1 MDINLD
7 DTYNSLRT
15 LLSSFETWQIAMV
28 IITVLFLLYKIVSI
42 WRQWGQEEVA
52 ANKEQPFTE
61 LDTDVLAQRLFN
73 QGAQNFAGVAPNAT
87 MTEWQPNPVLDEP
100 SSLTPE
106 TPETSA
112 TPPQTI
118 SRPELFWTLPA
129 DLYPVID
136 YIVFLT
142 PSVAIS
148 VSDLTTHLQQYLQDY
163 TKSVFVYV
171 LDNSHANVQWQRLN
185 KASMDLQV
193 IRLALSIQLANRDGP
208 LTASDLERW
217 RASLEQ
223 LSRVL
228 DAELEGQ
235 QHTDDVLESARE
247 LDALCMEV
255 DKTIS
260 LYLVADEGSPFAGT
274 KLKGLAE
281 AHGFAFNR
289 GVFTYVTQNETPY
302 LALFNHGG
310 GIFDAD
316 ALRGDMLKSV
326 VLSLDI
332 PHARDAS
339 LAFQQMLHI
348 ARQMATSLNG
358 KLTDAKHEPLQDA
371 KIDKIYQQIKHIH
384 NTMLAHKM
392 VPGSACAS
400 RLFS

>member
-15 LLSSFETWQIAMV
+15 LLSSLETWQIGMV
-28 IITVLFLLYKIVSI
+28 IIIVLFLLYKLVSI
-42 WRQWGQEEVA
+42 WRQWGQEEVPVI
-52 ANKEQPFTE
+52 KEQQFTE

-87 MTEWQPNPVLDEP
+87 MTDWHPNPVLDQP
-100 SSLTPE
+100 SSV

-112 TPPQTI
+112 THPQTI
-118 SRPELFWTLPA
+118 NRPELFWTPPA

-136 YIVFLT
+136 DIVFLT

-148 VSDLTTHLQQYLQDY
+148 VSDLITHLGQPLQGY
-163 TKSVFVYV
+163 TKSVWVYV

-185 KASMDLQV
+185 KANMDLQV

-208 LTASDLERW
+208 LTASDVERW
-217 RASLEQ
+217 RAFLEQ

-235 QHTDDVLESARE
+235 HAGDVLESARE

-255 DKTIS
+255 DKTIN

-302 LALFNHGG
+302 LTLFNHGG

-332 PHARDAS
+332 PHARDAG

-384 NTMLAHKM
+384 NTMRAYKI